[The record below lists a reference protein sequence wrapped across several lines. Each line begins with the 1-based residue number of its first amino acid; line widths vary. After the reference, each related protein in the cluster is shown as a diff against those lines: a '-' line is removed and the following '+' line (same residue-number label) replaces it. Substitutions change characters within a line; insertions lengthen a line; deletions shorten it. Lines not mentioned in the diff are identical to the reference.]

1 MMSEV
6 NLAVPYRELPF
17 NKQGTDYFVGDIHGC
32 YDLLLEQLKQL
43 NFSEHDRL
51 IAMGDLIDRGR
62 DSALCLQLLE
72 QPWFFSVLGNHEHMF
87 LQACEVHIKG
97 AEHCYD
103 SEAIHFWY
111 RHCLNG
117 GDWLGQCTADEIR
130 AFKTLIEQHCSL
142 ALSVETGVAK
152 QKLGVTH
159 AAVPDD
165 WQKLK
170 NNNYL
175 LANLTALL
183 WDRRQFQNDRP
194 KASKNI
200 ALTVHGHNAC
210 QAVIKKANR
219 IYIDTRQRSGRFTI
233 LSLQQLFAL

>member
-1 MMSEV
+1 MSEV

-32 YDLLLEQLKQL
+32 YHLLLEQLKQL
-43 NFSEHDRL
+43 NFSDNDRL

-62 DSALCLQLLE
+62 DSALCLRLLE

-117 GDWLGQCTADEIR
+117 GDWLGQYTGDEIR
-130 AFKTLIEQHCSL
+130 VFKTLIEQHCSL

-170 NNNYL
+170 SNDYL
-175 LANLTALL
+175 LANLKALL

-219 IYIDTRQRSGRFTI
+219 VYIDTRQRSGRFTI
-233 LSLQQLFAL
+233 LSLPQLFAL